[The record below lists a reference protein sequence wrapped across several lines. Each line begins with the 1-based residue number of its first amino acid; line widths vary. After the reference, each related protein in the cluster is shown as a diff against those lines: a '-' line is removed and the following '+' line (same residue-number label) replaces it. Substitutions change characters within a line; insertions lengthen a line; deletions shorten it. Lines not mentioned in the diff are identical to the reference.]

1 MRQTGEL
8 QQKTMKD
15 LVWFKN
21 IFSVNGFNIDDDKL
35 KQLSEYGNLLIKK
48 NHEVNLIS
56 AKSESNI
63 WEEHILHSLSFLLK
77 VKINEKAKIL
87 DLGAG
92 GGLPGIP
99 LIIIFPELRIT
110 LLDSTQKKII
120 ADKEM
125 ISEMKLKGIG
135 AISGRAEE
143 LKSEQEL
150 MQKYDYVISRA
161 VGQLDKLFEW
171 GLPFLKK
178 ESIESEGIIPTC
190 TILALKGGDLSE
202 EIKKVKRNKHFDKL
216 EVIDISFAGCEDLF
230 NPDKKLVIMHP
241 KKP

>member
-1 MRQTGEL
+1 MR
-8 QQKTMKD
+8 D
-15 LVWFKN
+15 IVWFKN
-21 IFSVNGFNIDDDKL
+21 IFSINGFNIDDIKL
-35 KQLSEYGNLLIKK
+35 KQLSDYGNLLIQK

-56 AKSESNI
+56 SKSEGNI

-99 LIIIFPELRIT
+99 LIIIYPELRIT

-125 ISEMKLKGIG
+125 ISEMGLKGIG

-143 LKSEQEL
+143 LTSETEL
-150 MQKYDYVISRA
+150 IEKYDYVISRA

-171 GLPFLKK
+171 SLPFLNKA
-178 ESIESEGIIPTC
+178 SIESEGIIPTG

-202 EIKKVKRNKHFDKL
+202 EIKKVNRNKHFDKL
-216 EVIDISFAGCEDLF
+216 EVINIDFAGSEELF
-230 NPDKKLVIMHP
+230 NPDKKLVIMYP
-241 KKP
+241 KRP